1 MRAFNPTGSIPPWRW
16 MIYSDRFTRG
26 MEKKKGLLFHLGR
39 GTKERPLNMSLSFE
53 RVRDRRTLNWI
64 PRREHGNA
72 VSAWAG
78 RVFKLNRVR
87 LIRARMH
94 SRRRNKN
101 RSLRAREW
109 NELMSFCHEL
119 CIWIFQIA
127 VLVTSKYAYQARVL
141 LFLDWRVL
149 IRNILIR
156 NKRVN

>member
-1 MRAFNPTGSIPPWRW
+1 MRAFNPSGSIPPWRW

-101 RSLRAREW
+101 RSLRARVEW
-109 NELMSFCHEL
+109 INELLSWAMHMDLPNCCFGNFKVCISGESASFL
-119 CIWIFQIA
+119 GLTYF
-127 VLVTSKYAYQARVL
+127 
-141 LFLDWRVL
+141 D
-149 IRNILIR
+149 
-156 NKRVN
+156 